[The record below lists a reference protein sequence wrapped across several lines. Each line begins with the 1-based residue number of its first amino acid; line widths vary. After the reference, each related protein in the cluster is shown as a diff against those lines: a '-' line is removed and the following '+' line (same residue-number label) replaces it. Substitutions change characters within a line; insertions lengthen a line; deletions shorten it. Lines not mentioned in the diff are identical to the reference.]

1 MTTRI
6 EKIGNATLYLGDCM
20 DILPTLEKVDAVI
33 TDPPYGIGHKWDKVG
48 GFAGCGGKLW
58 NGNDGW
64 DNETPKK
71 QLIDNIVQL
80 SKISILW
87 GGNYFDLPPSRG
99 YLIWDKMQSE
109 FSLADSEYA
118 WVSKPITPKT
128 FRFARAQ
135 LASEGKIHPTQKP
148 IALMKWC
155 IKQAGNPQTVL
166 DPFMGSGTTGVAC
179 AQMGRS
185 FIGIERE
192 PAYFDIACRRI
203 EQAYK
208 QGQLFEHEPI
218 KQIQGDLL

>member
-6 EKIGNATLYLGDCM
+6 EKIGNATLYLGDCL

-33 TDPPYGIGHKWDKVG
+33 TDPPYGIGFGKKHTKWSASRGVILGD
-48 GFAGCGGKLW
+48 
-58 NGNDGW
+58 W
-64 DNETPKK
+64 DDAIPNVYP
-71 QLIDNIVQL
+71 LL
-80 SKISILW
+80 SISENVTIW
-87 GGNYFDLPPSRG
+87 GGERFELPISRG
-99 YLIWDKMQSE
+99 WLTWVKPDIPRSFASTEFAWRSLDKPARHLIYS
-109 FSLADSEYA
+109 
-118 WVSKPITPKT
+118 VSATNGE
-128 FRFARAQ
+128 RV
-135 LASEGKIHPTQKP
+135 GHPTQKP

-155 IKQAGNPQTVL
+155 IEQAGNPQSIL

-179 AQMGRS
+179 AQLGRS

-208 QGQLFEHEPI
+208 QGQLFEHEPT